1 MGGRGVP
8 AYSLPDEA
16 DLVVQTATTRPAKL
30 GRPFTRWSLRK
41 LADHLAR
48 RPGPGLRIGRESLRT
63 LLHRHHIIFQR
74 TTTWKDSPDTPH
86 AIPNSTA
93 SNTSWSTFPTGS
105 LPSTSSTPG
114 ASAPLPPRTPCP
126 RPRGRTPGP
135 QCPTVP
141 VVATAKKKGITP
153 ISGDAEM
160 EEWGGQE
167 EDADHGV

>member
-8 AYSLPDEA
+8 AYSPPDEE
-16 DLVVQTATTRPAKL
+16 DLVVQTVTTRPAKL

-41 LADHLAR
+41 LADHLAC

-74 TTTWKDSPDTPH
+74 TMTWKDSPDPARDTKLDRIEHVMEHFPDRIF
-86 AIPNSTA
+86 AFDEFDPWGIRPTAATNTLSPSEGPN
-93 SNTSWSTFPTGS
+93 
-105 LPSTSSTPG
+105 PG
-114 ASAPLPPRTPCP
+114 ASA
-126 RPRGRTPGP
+126 
-135 QCPTVP
+135 PTVP

-153 ISGDAEM
+153 ISGGAEM